1 MSKSVLFYILVS
13 ASVILGTV
21 RLSAQDIALKTNGL
35 YWLTTT
41 VNAGVEIAVS
51 NKLTIDFQAAY
62 NPWTFQDDKKCA
74 FGWRNRN

>member
-51 NKLTIDFQAAY
+51 NKLTIDFQAA
-62 NPWTFQDDKKCA
+62 
-74 FGWRNRN
+74 